1 MTNVQVRMLSL
12 VLALFAGAVL
22 AHSDN
27 IHVNVSLV
35 IILVSSAALVAEY
48 VRSQG
53 GPA

>member
-1 MTNVQVRMLSL
+1 MTNVQVRMLSS

-22 AHSDN
+22 AHTNN

-48 VRSQG
+48 VRSQRQ
-53 GPA
+53 